1 LLHNDEV
8 FTELKIPAGR
18 RSMTETESRVSA
30 LVGLTITLLF
40 VVAILDEFSTRKLS
54 IVFFMLFW
62 IPMLVVHELGH
73 AIAAKRQGDSE
84 AFEHF
89 RDAFAATTRSR
100 SLARRVVALT

>member
-89 RDAFAATTRSR
+89 RDAFAATNRSR